1 MTKPDS
7 AMKLF
12 LKHTPDALEHLF
24 DRSISSFCDT
34 EQVQGKIFYD
44 FFLFDPPDP
53 SENLTVS
60 LMNTMLQC
68 YHHYISISTLKSV
81 YQCRSVHPS
90 H

>member
-60 LMNTMLQC
+60 F
-68 YHHYISISTLKSV
+68 HYDITQQMFCL
-81 YQCRSVHPS
+81 
-90 H
+90 